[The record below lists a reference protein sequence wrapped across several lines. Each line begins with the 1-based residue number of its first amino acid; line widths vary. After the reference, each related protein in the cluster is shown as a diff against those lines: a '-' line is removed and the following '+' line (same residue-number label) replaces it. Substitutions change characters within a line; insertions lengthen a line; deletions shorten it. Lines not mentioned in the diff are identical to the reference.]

1 MSKKTKQAATLIAL
15 IVAVAALALAFRANA
30 FNSLLS
36 KESAAEDE
44 IEINSRPMIF
54 RVEAAGLLRA
64 ESVQNFGGPAAVG
77 NYWQFQIVNLAPE
90 GKQVKKGD
98 TLIMFDAQKVME
110 DLQRFQSELDQSNKE
125 IEKTRAQIDLER
137 RNLEAK
143 LAAAENKLEKSKLK
157 EVTTSSIAS
166 ANDIEKDKLEL
177 EQATREV
184 RLLKEQLEW
193 HAKSSEATYKI
204 IESKKAR
211 AQNKVGEIQQA
222 LANFQSKADRDG
234 VVIYKT
240 KWNGERFKVGESV
253 WMGQPILEIPE
264 LQTILAEA
272 FVPEVDVGKI
282 KVGQRAEITIDAFPG
297 RAFTGTVQ
305 SIGRLIRPKS
315 WDIPNKILETQ
326 IKLDN
331 LDTSIMRPNMS
342 VRIKIEVNSIDDCI
356 AVPLRAVRI
365 TAEGAMVRVKTENG
379 WHEQRVKLGDSN
391 GTEVVVTEGLNVG
404 DRVAADFLNTKA
416 TS

>member
-1 MSKKTKQAATLIAL
+1 MSKKTKQAATLTAMI
-15 IVAVAALALAFRANA
+15 IVVAALALAFRANA
-30 FNSLLS
+30 FSSLLS
-36 KESAAEDE
+36 RKAVAEDE
-44 IEINSRPMIF
+44 IEIELRSMVF

-64 ESVQNFGGPAAVG
+64 ASVQNFGGPAAVG
-77 NYWQFQIVNLAPE
+77 NYWQFQIVNLASE

-110 DLQRFQSELDQSNKE
+110 DLQRFQSELDQANKE
-125 IEKTRAQIDLER
+125 IEKTHAQIDLER

-143 LAAAENKLEKSKLK
+143 LAAAENKLEKSRLK
-157 EVTTSSIAS
+157 QGTTPSIAS
-166 ANDIEKDKLEL
+166 ANDIEKDRLEL

-211 AQNKVGEIQQA
+211 AQNKVSEIQQA
-222 LANFQSKADRDG
+222 LGNFQSKADRDG

-264 LQTILAEA
+264 LSTILAEA

-282 KVGQRAEITIDAFPG
+282 KIGQRAEMTIDAFPG
-297 RAFTGTVQ
+297 RAFSGTVQ
-305 SIGRLIRPKS
+305 SIGRLVRSKS

-342 VRIKIEVNSIDDCI
+342 VRVKIEINSIDNCI

-365 TAEGAMVRVKTENG
+365 TAEGAKVRVRTENG
-379 WHEQRVKLGDSN
+379 WREQMVKLGDSN
-391 GTEVVVTEGLNVG
+391 GTDVVVTEGLAVG
-404 DRVAADFLNTKA
+404 DHVAADFLKAKA